1 MSKIESNVPASS
13 QQSDGQSCEL
23 AKKRP
28 EPQRIFLVCGNA
40 TMDAIRKSLHAE
52 GVLVP
57 CGEGTDGIE
66 SIPRMAGPRP
76 DLVIIEL
83 EGSSLDGLEIVGAL
97 KLCMPEVPL
106 FVVAEKCSL
115 QSEKRAILYGID
127 ALFETAQE
135 LNSLVLNVR
144 AALNHA

>member
-1 MSKIESNVPASS
+1 MRSAIFGQPRKPVH
-13 QQSDGQSCEL
+13 QQT
-23 AKKRP
+23 
-28 EPQRIFLVCGNA
+28 EPQRIFLVCGKA
-40 TMDAIRKSLHAE
+40 TLDTIRNSLCGE
-52 GVLVP
+52 GVLVA
-57 CGEGTDGIE
+57 CGEGTPAIQ
-66 SIPRMAGPRP
+66 SIPRMVDAQP

-83 EGSSLDGLEIVGAL
+83 EGFSLDELEIVGAL

-106 FVVAEKCSL
+106 FVVAEYCSL

-127 ALFETAQE
+127 ALFETKQD